1 MTIRRRQ
8 FIAGS
13 CVAVSLASIPR
24 MAKAIAKQAST
35 EGMRLGLVTY
45 LWGKDMNLDELL
57 KSCEESG
64 LLGVELRTE
73 HKHAVEPTL
82 SAAERLE
89 IKKRF
94 ADSPVKLVGYGS
106 NCEYHSDNPAEV
118 KKNIEQTKKYV
129 QLMHDCGG
137 TGVKVKPNG
146 FPKGLTREKTIE
158 QIGKAL
164 NEVAEFGEGYGQQ
177 IRVEV
182 HGKDTSELPVIRDI
196 FKIAN
201 HSNVAVCWNSNP
213 EDLQGAGLEANFN
226 MVKDRFG
233 ATVHVRELDDTSYP
247 YAQLI
252 KLFSNI
258 SYEGW
263 ILLEARTNPTNKIA
277 AMKQQ
282 REIFEQYCKAAEA

>member
-1 MTIRRRQ
+1 M
-8 FIAGS
+8 
-13 CVAVSLASIPR
+13 
-24 MAKAIAKQAST
+24 
-35 EGMRLGLVTY
+35 GLVTY
-45 LWGKDMNLDELL
+45 LWGKDMDLTELL
-57 KSCEESG
+57 NACEQSG

-82 SAAERLE
+82 SATERTE

-106 NCEYHSDNPAEV
+106 NCEYHSDNPADV
-118 KKNIEQTKKYV
+118 KKNIELTKKYI

-158 QIGKAL
+158 QIGKSL

-182 HGKDTSELPVIRDI
+182 HGKDTSDLPVIRDI
-196 FKIAN
+196 FKIAT
-201 HSNVAVCWNSNP
+201 HSNVTVCWNSNP
-213 EDLQGAGLEANFN
+213 EDLKDAGLEANFD

-233 ATVHVRELDDTSYP
+233 ATVHVRELDDKSYP
-247 YAQLI
+247 YAELI
-252 KLFSNI
+252 KLFSKMN
-258 SYEGW
+258 YEGW
-263 ILLEARTNPTNKIA
+263 ILLEARTNPADKVA

-282 REIFEQYCKAAEA
+282 LEIFQSYCKAAG